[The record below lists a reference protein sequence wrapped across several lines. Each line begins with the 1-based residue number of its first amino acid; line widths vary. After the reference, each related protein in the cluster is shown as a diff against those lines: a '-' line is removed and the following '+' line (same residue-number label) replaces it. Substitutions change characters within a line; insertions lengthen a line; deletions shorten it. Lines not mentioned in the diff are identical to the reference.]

1 MPKLERFGIG
11 KKIDQLFLQ
20 VLELSFSS
28 SYLPPEQKIIA
39 LSRTISRLDVLKFMI
54 QLAWE
59 SKLIPNEKYIELSK
73 MLCEIGRMFG
83 GWRKGLQ
90 NKTLTRR
97 WEKYISFWNN
107 KPMTVPSIPDIGV
120 RKTIDIDIQTIG
132 VKVRI
137 RYKIMPQTI
146 RYTTSWILLRLNLI
160 GDIEVHQFTTPT
172 NYFFVYEKIYPLFC
186 KTCPTKSSNIFPYNH
201 HTEAL
206 TAINT

>member
-28 SYLPPEQKIIA
+28 SYLPPEQKIIS

-73 MLCEIGRMFG
+73 MLDEIGRMFG

-97 WEKYISFWNN
+97 
-107 KPMTVPSIPDIGV
+107 
-120 RKTIDIDIQTIG
+120 
-132 VKVRI
+132 
-137 RYKIMPQTI
+137 
-146 RYTTSWILLRLNLI
+146 
-160 GDIEVHQFTTPT
+160 
-172 NYFFVYEKIYPLFC
+172 
-186 KTCPTKSSNIFPYNH
+186 
-201 HTEAL
+201 
-206 TAINT
+206 